1 MSDIIRL
8 LPDHVANQIAAGEV
22 VQRPASVVK
31 ELIENSVDA
40 GATEIKLIL
49 KEAGKTLIQVIDNGK
64 GMSDVDARMSFER
77 HATSKISKAEDLFAL
92 STKGFRGEALASIAA
107 IAHVELKTRQ
117 HDVELGTHIVIE
129 GTKLVSQEVA
139 VTPAG
144 TSFSVKN
151 LFFNIPARRNFLKSD
166 NVELRNI
173 IDEFERIVLVHHNI
187 HFSLIHNG
195 SEVFNLLP
203 TNARQRI
210 VNVFGTRTNEK
221 LVPIKE
227 NTEIVEVTGFVG
239 KPEFAKKS
247 RGEQFFFVNDR
258 FVKSG
263 YLHHAIMAAY
273 EGLLKEGTHPSYF
286 IYFNVPPDSIDIN
299 IHPTKTEVKF
309 DDEQALYSILRSI
322 IKHSLG
328 QFNVAPVLDF
338 QRDASLDTP
347 YDFEGKEASTPT
359 IEVDRN
365 FNPFHREISVN
376 TDKFEYNPFE
386 NNAAM
391 FIGSSDSSIENTR
404 FIDELENNETYV
416 SMNPFGDKIINKGN
430 DIENNR
436 FIDVLESKSNVSG
449 DVSLGETLESKSND
463 VDTFSLGETLESKSN
478 DVDAFSLGE
487 TLESKSNTAS
497 EEEYTSSSF
506 YSDSDVLE
514 SKGNKSSR
522 ENFSDG
528 MTFGSKVN
536 KKSDVIESK
545 ANKSTYS
552 KGSYSSKG
560 TLSSKSNIEGWEN
573 LYEGLRSSSE
583 DLDVSGIKLESDF
596 VTGNLFENKQEEAT
610 GIKRFQINRKYIVS
624 PIKSG
629 MVIIDQ
635 GRAHQRIL
643 YEKFMESIQN
653 HTASSQQLLFPLTL
667 YYSPY
672 EVEILR
678 ELYPMLQQTGFGF
691 EHMTQEYVVISG
703 LPVNISESEASIVLE
718 DLISDFQDGVPKTAM
733 GQSDRIAKSLAHSLS
748 VKTGTVLNE
757 EEQESIV
764 NSLFACKEP
773 SVSPFM
779 KPTFITMKV
788 EDIEKKF
795 AL

>member
-22 VQRPASVVK
+22 VQRPSSVVK

-107 IAHVELKTRQ
+107 IAHVELKTRT
-117 HDVELGTHIVIE
+117 HEAELGTHIVIE

-166 NVELRNI
+166 NVEFRNI

-365 FNPFHREISVN
+365 FNPFHRELLTES
-376 TDKFEYNPFE
+376 DKFEYNPFD

-391 FIGSSDSSIENTR
+391 FIGATDSSIENTR
-404 FIDELENNETYV
+404 FIDDLENNETYV
-416 SMNPFGDKIINKGN
+416 SMNPFGDKVTNKGN

-436 FIDVLESKSNVSG
+436 FIDVLESKSNTEENI
-449 DVSLGETLESKSND
+449 SLGETLESKSNHSPLSYTD
-463 VDTFSLGETLESKSN
+463 DLGE
-478 DVDAFSLGE
+478 
-487 TLESKSNTAS
+487 
-497 EEEYTSSSF
+497 
-506 YSDSDVLE
+506 VLE
-514 SKGNKSSR
+514 SKGNNTVEDR
-522 ENFSDG
+522 YEEEI
-528 MTFGSKVN
+528 TLGSKVN
-536 KKSDVIESK
+536 KEPDVIESK
-545 ANKSTYS
+545 FNKPSVKKSSSSSFS
-552 KGSYSSKG
+552 KGA
-560 TLSSKSNIEGWEN
+560 LSSKSNIEGWEN
-573 LYEGLRSSSE
+573 LYEGLRSSGE

-596 VTGNLFENKQEEAT
+596 VTGNLFENKQEEIT
-610 GIKRFQINRKYIVS
+610 GVKRFQINRKYIVS

-691 EHMTQEYVVISG
+691 EHMTQDYVVISG

-748 VKTGTVLNE
+748 VKTGTVLNDD
-757 EEQESIV
+757 EQENIV
-764 NSLFACKEP
+764 NSLFACQEP

-779 KPTFITMKV
+779 KPTFVTMKV